1 MGRRPEWMKKQHVT
15 VQSILKDKRHIPRAI
30 ADPVGQLKRKSEW
43 PDLDVDQM
51 SVLVYYSM
59 SKNWE
64 KAAKQAKKDLAWVN
78 EQKENYDFQVAARLV
93 IEKPKKFAQ
102 KLAESLLPYTV
113 QLMLDNLQN
122 DPTNHTE
129 LNAGLLKLKVIT
141 QLQKIGGLQKQPDVT
156 LANMVQRVSIN
167 TNFQKP
173 LPSKETIEAEGYIVD
188 GHTI

>member
-15 VQSILKDKRHIPRAI
+15 VQSIFKDKQH
-30 ADPVGQLKRKSEW
+30 PVKVTHTLPVQNNKAVW
-43 PDLDVDQM
+43 PELDVDQM

-59 SKNWE
+59 CRDWT
-64 KAAKQAKKDLAWVN
+64 KAAKMAKKDLEWVD
-78 EQKENYDFQVAARLV
+78 EQKESDDFLIAARLV

-122 DPTNHTE
+122 NPTNHTE

-173 LPSKETIEAEGYIVD
+173 LPSQETIEAEGYIVD